1 MSIFKKR
8 RRRDLPRQEPS
19 GAGSAAAPTSGADSW
34 VIGTE
39 GTDVPS
45 SAVTHPGSAPVP
57 DAPHTPEVPWPLQE
71 NGEPEGAEPPSL
83 SPKAVSAAPSDEV
96 ASANG
101 DSNGSTGADVSGA
114 IQPEANG
121 SAEVARVVAAVEAVR
136 RSRELPADER
146 LVALSQLDG
155 VSHPEAFE
163 VALAALTHDLSAGV
177 RERAIRVLAEAP
189 AANRLEALEISSNDP
204 QAGVRAAGLNRLVGD
219 DIAAARFVL
228 RALEDPDD
236 TVADM
241 AGEVLV
247 RRIRS
252 DPATVWAAL
261 KRSSGSRRERL
272 KVVLAGERPDELE
285 RLRSEHASSD
295 DPEDRVLAAELV
307 PSRDMDLAAQAGL
320 ALLRD
325 PSAKVRAAAVR
336 ALSRVPTVAVIEGLR
351 AAITDP
357 SPSVRLEAVRTLVP
371 QDDPASVDRLLGR
384 LGDPDIR
391 VRATV
396 IEGLEQRGSRALAHR
411 LIAALEDERLR
422 TGSTELLVSM
432 DRFAEPLL
440 LDALAD
446 RGGPVREA
454 IGEALDQVVGVD
466 ELSRRLTSVDRDE
479 RETAVEA
486 LAAIGTPAALGQLLR
501 SLDDPDEEIRMRAV
515 RRLGTTDDPRAIAG
529 LRSTAERDPVREI
542 AEAAKEGL
550 RAQDVVVDLD

>member
-1 MSIFKKR
+1 MPWPPDEHEGPEGEESA
-8 RRRDLPRQEPS
+8 ESAASAASATEATS
-19 GAGSAAAPTSGADSW
+19 GAAGTTPASTTPEVDDSPGSGSAAR
-34 VIGTE
+34 
-39 GTDVPS
+39 
-45 SAVTHPGSAPVP
+45 PV
-57 DAPHTPEVPWPLQE
+57 
-71 NGEPEGAEPPSL
+71 
-83 SPKAVSAAPSDEV
+83 
-96 ASANG
+96 
-101 DSNGSTGADVSGA
+101 TGAVREEEIVG
-114 IQPEANG
+114 
-121 SAEVARVVAAVEAVR
+121 VVAVVEVVR

-155 VSHPEAFE
+155 VTHPEAFE
-163 VALAALTHDLSAGV
+163 VALAALTHDLSSGV
-177 RERAIRVLAEAP
+177 RERAIRVLADAP
-189 AANRLEALEISSNDP
+189 AATRLEALDIASGDP
-204 QAGVRAAGLNRLVGD
+204 QPAVRAAGLNRLVGD
-219 DIAAARFVL
+219 DIGAARHVL

-236 TVADM
+236 AVADM

-261 KRSSGSRRERL
+261 KRSSGARRERL

-285 RLRSEHASSD
+285 QLRAEHARSD

-307 PSRDMDLAAQAGL
+307 PTRDIDLATQAGL

-325 PSAKVRAAAVR
+325 PSANVRAAAVR
-336 ALSRVPTVAVIEGLR
+336 ALARVPTAPVIEGLR

-357 SPSVRLEAVRTLVP
+357 SPAVRLEAVRTLVQ
-371 QDDPASVDRLLGR
+371 QDDPAGVDRLLGR

-396 IEGLEQRGSRALAHR
+396 IEGLERRASRALAHR

-422 TGSTELLVSM
+422 TGATELLVSM

-446 RGGPVREA
+446 RGGAVREA